1 MRHIRHIIFGTLAT
15 VALTAPEASAQ
26 TFANRSVL
34 AEGKWTKVSIEA
46 TGLYEI
52 SYSQLRKMGFS
63 DPSKVAVYGQG
74 GRMYSE
80 DLTDMQGN
88 QVYQDDLVPT
98 PVIHDKDKLY
108 FYGLGVDNVE
118 FTNQYGYDY
127 FDNGG
132 LNIYT
137 DKGYYF
143 LTDSAPA
150 KEIEKI
156 TPDPTELQES
166 LQLTEGLWR
175 TYHEIDLAQ
184 GHQHNGQLFWGED
197 FSSSGIGR
205 MEWDAEL
212 RNPILDKSGIL
223 AVDMYKDRE
232 DELHLTYGYTS
243 GTGGF
248 NANFPKNTNQAYFE
262 PGKPRYAVVTP
273 TSADN
278 KVYIEVPD
286 DRPGDP
292 VRLDYWVLTYRR
304 GIPTLDNL
312 NQDAILFDGI
322 EAGENRN
329 IVLNSVANRRALQIS
344 NPYEVTELDI
354 KDFGPEGRVNF
365 TAMTDNP
372 TLLIFNP
379 AMKQLEIGGFEEVGN
394 QNLHGEA
401 SSGADLAI
409 ICTNEMKEFAE
420 QHADVHRRIQGLK
433 VIVTDLETLY
443 NEFSG
448 GRPDPMAY
456 RAFVSM
462 LRRNSVTPVKNV
474 LLYGHASG
482 DIRAN
487 VKAGYGNSRIL
498 IPHNRKNRTA
508 FDHGASSIFDFC
520 GITDNVISDK
530 QFENMTVSVGVGVL
544 TVQNATDARI
554 MREKVERYLT
564 DDTHAYYMNKMLA
577 IGCDGDNHNH
587 EEQALLA
594 VAAYNSANYDA
605 NITKTIFVDDSGT
618 DNTTKQLMA
627 ALDEGVSVFQY
638 LGHAAATMLGPSIF
652 LTSGMIPQLK
662 NKYLPF
668 IGFAGCDL
676 TVPDRSLRGIAERII
691 LDTEHGGIACLAT
704 NRQAWSGPNVEFTQ
718 AFLRKWGWADGSP
731 SRRLE
736 EPQTLGELYA
746 RAKTAM
752 KQSNELAFFLIGDP
766 AVVLPSANRK
776 VEMEIATSG
785 KENLAVGHTAT
796 ISGKVTRHDGTID
809 DKFNGE
815 AVIRVMEPELKMN
828 GRNFTTHGTTSIPIT
843 HNDFQSI
850 MAVAKVKDGRF
861 TTEVRVPEYMGRFTG
876 KESRITGTVYDR
888 DRRLGGAGADT
899 LMIVSALE
907 AGLPEPAKD
916 NEPPVVLSFVY
927 DNDTHMLK
935 AEVADNLAIS
945 TSNSP
950 RRRPSTLLSVDGKT
964 VECDRSSMIK
974 VTDSGYGNLIEFTLP
989 ELDYGDHTAVIE
1001 VSDQS
1006 DNRAT
1011 AECRFTVNPDW
1022 AKLTLTT
1029 YEEMADGKIT
1039 FNIEGALDSS
1049 LTLFILDKD
1058 GNEVYRESTSG
1069 NEVVWNC
1076 KDNNSNQVAPGLYK
1090 AFVRESGKPGY
1101 RAHSATI
1108 EVPVI

>member
-1 MRHIRHIIFGTLAT
+1 MRHIRHIIYGALAT
-15 VALTAPEASAQ
+15 AAIMAPKANAQ
-26 TFANRSVL
+26 TFASRSVL
-34 AEGKWTKVSIEA
+34 ADGKWTKVSVEA

-52 SYSQLRKMGFS
+52 SYSQLREMGFS

-80 DLTDMQGN
+80 DLLDSKGK
-88 QVYQDDLVPT
+88 QVYLDDLVPT
-98 PVIHDKDKLY
+98 PVLHEKDKLY
-108 FYGLGVDNVE
+108 FYGLGLDDIE
-118 FTNQYGYDY
+118 FTNQYGYQY

-150 KEIEKI
+150 KEIEKVSAK
-156 TPDPTELQES
+156 PADLQES
-166 LQLTEGLWR
+166 LLLTEGLWH
-175 TYHEIDLAQ
+175 TYHEVDLAQ
-184 GHQHNGQLFWGED
+184 GHKHNGRIFWGED
-197 FSSSGIGR
+197 FSSSGVAR

-212 RNPILDKSGIL
+212 RDPILGKSGIL
-223 AVDMYKDRE
+223 AVDMYKDHT
-232 DELHLTYGYTS
+232 DALKLTYGYTS

-248 NANFPKNTNQAYFE
+248 NGRFPKSDQQLYFE

-273 TSADN
+273 TSAEN
-278 KVYIEVPD
+278 KVYIEAS
-286 DRPGDP
+286 DRPGEP

-304 GIPTLDNL
+304 GIPTLGNVS
-312 NQDAILFDGI
+312 QDAILFDEI
-322 EAGENRN
+322 NAGDNRN
-329 IVLNSVANRRALQIS
+329 IVINSVDNRRVLQIS
-344 NPYEVTELDI
+344 DPYDITEYEVN
-354 KDFGPEGRVNF
+354 DFGPEGRVNF
-365 TAMTDNP
+365 TAATDNP

-379 AMKQLEIGGFEEVGN
+379 SKKQLEIGGYEDVEN
-394 QNLHGEA
+394 QDLHGLA

-409 ICTNEMKEFAE
+409 ICTDETKEFAE
-420 QHADVHRRIQGLK
+420 QHADIHRRIQGLK
-433 VIVTDLETLY
+433 VIVTDVATLY

-462 LRRNSVTPVKNV
+462 LHKNRVRPLKNV

-482 DIRAN
+482 DIRSN

-498 IPHNRKNRTA
+498 IPHDRKNRMA

-520 GITDNVISDK
+520 GITENTISN
-530 QFENMTVSVGVGVL
+530 QFFENLPVSVGVGVL

-564 DDTHAYYMNKMLA
+564 DDSHAYYLNRILA
-577 IGCDGDNHNH
+577 IGCDGDNHSH
-587 EEQALLA
+587 EEQAVLA
-594 VAAYNSANYDA
+594 AKAYNEANYDA
-605 NITKTIFVDDSGT
+605 NIATTIFVDDSGN
-618 DNTTKQLMA
+618 DNTVKQLTT
-627 ALDEGVSVFQY
+627 ALNGGVSVFQY
-638 LGHAAATMLGPSIF
+638 LGHSGPTGIGYNSF
-652 LTSGMIPQLK
+652 FTSGMIPQLK

-676 TVPDRSLRGIAERII
+676 TLPDRSLRGIAERIV
-691 LDTEHGGIACLAT
+691 LDTEHGGIACMAT
-704 NRQAWSGPNVEFTQ
+704 NRQAWSGPNGELTN

-746 RAKTAM
+746 RTKTAM
-752 KQSNELAFFLIGDP
+752 KQSNELAYFLIGDP
-766 AVVLPSANRK
+766 AVVLPSVNRK

-785 KENLAVGHTAT
+785 KENLTVGYNAT

-815 AVIRVMEPELKMN
+815 AVIRVMEPELKMRSRSFN
-828 GRNFTTHGTTSIPIT
+828 AHETTSYPIT
-843 HNDFQSI
+843 RGDFQAV
-850 MAVAKVKDGRF
+850 MAVAKVKNGKF
-861 TTEVRVPEYMGRFTG
+861 TTEVRVPEYMSKFNG
-876 KESRITGTVYDR
+876 KKSRITGTVYDR
-888 DRRLGGAGADT
+888 DRRLGGAGVDT
-899 LMIVSALE
+899 LTIVSALE

-927 DNDTHMLK
+927 DSDTHMLK
-935 AEVADNLAIS
+935 AEVADDVALS
-945 TSNSP
+945 TANSP
-950 RRRPSTLLSVDGKT
+950 RRRPSTLLSIDGKT
-964 VECDRSSMIK
+964 EECDRSAMFK
-974 VTDSGYGNLIEFTLP
+974 ATESGNGNLIEFTLP

-1006 DNRAT
+1006 DNRTT
-1011 AECRFTVNPDW
+1011 AECRFRVNPEW

-1029 YEEMADGKIT
+1029 KEEIADGKIT
-1039 FNIEGALDSS
+1039 FNIEGALDNV
-1049 LTLFILDKD
+1049 LTLFILDND
-1058 GNEVYRESTSG
+1058 GNEVYRESASG
-1069 NEVVWNC
+1069 DEIVWNC
-1076 KDNNSNQVAPGLYK
+1076 KDNNSNRVAPGLYK

-1108 EVPVI
+1108 KVPVI